1 MTRIPNGTQVIH
13 HISLF
18 DHAYYKEENGILKV
32 WSKGEWVEAL
42 ITSINEMIDNG
53 FELEVLHS

>member
-1 MTRIPNGTQVIH
+1 MTLIPNGTQVIH

-18 DHAYYKEENGILKV
+18 DQAYYKEENGVLKV

-42 ITSINEMIDNG
+42 IPSINKMIDNG